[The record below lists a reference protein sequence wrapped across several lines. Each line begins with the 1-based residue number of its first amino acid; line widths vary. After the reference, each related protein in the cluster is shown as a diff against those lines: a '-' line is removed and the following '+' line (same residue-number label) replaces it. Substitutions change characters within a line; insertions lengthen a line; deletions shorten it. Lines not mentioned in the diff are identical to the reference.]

1 MRLVVQ
7 RVTEASVA
15 VDGKIVGQIGPGL
28 LVFLGV
34 GKGDSEHDAIFLADR
49 VLGLR
54 IFEDSAGKM
63 NLSVKD
69 VQGEILVVSQF
80 TLYGNTLKG
89 RRPSFDAAAPPD
101 QARVLYELFLQELR
115 RSGLKVESGVFG
127 ARMNVSLVNDGP
139 VTFIVESGPVAK
151 TNPI

>member
-1 MRLVVQ
+1 MRVVLQ
-7 RVTEASVA
+7 RVREASVE

-89 RRPSFDAAAPPD
+89 GVPASTRLLLQTKLACSMSSFCKSCAAA
-101 QARVLYELFLQELR
+101 AS
-115 RSGLKVESGVFG
+115 RSNLG
-127 ARMNVSLVNDGP
+127 SLGR
-139 VTFIVESGPVAK
+139 G
-151 TNPI
+151 